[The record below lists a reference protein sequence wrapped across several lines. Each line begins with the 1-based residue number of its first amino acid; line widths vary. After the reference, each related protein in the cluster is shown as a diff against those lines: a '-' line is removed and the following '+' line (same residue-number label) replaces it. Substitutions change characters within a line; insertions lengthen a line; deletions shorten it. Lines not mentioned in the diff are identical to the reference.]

1 MPLIFISF
9 FFNYSGD
16 QLCNQK
22 QKFDFFF
29 PFLLMPRNFFVVK
42 EKIRK
47 MAHYSFQKNSG
58 EKLQL
63 FTKRKIMLGDD
74 FEFVQKIE
82 RNP

>member
-1 MPLIFISF
+1 
-9 FFNYSGD
+9 
-16 QLCNQK
+16 
-22 QKFDFFF
+22 
-29 PFLLMPRNFFVVK
+29 V
-42 EKIRK
+42 
-47 MAHYSFQKNSG
+47 G

>member
-1 MPLIFISF
+1 
-9 FFNYSGD
+9 
-16 QLCNQK
+16 
-22 QKFDFFF
+22 
-29 PFLLMPRNFFVVK
+29 VK

-47 MAHYSFQKNSG
+47 MAHYSFQKIVG
-58 EKLQL
+58 GKLQL

>member
-1 MPLIFISF
+1 
-9 FFNYSGD
+9 
-16 QLCNQK
+16 
-22 QKFDFFF
+22 
-29 PFLLMPRNFFVVK
+29 MPRNFFVVK

-47 MAHYSFQKNSG
+47 MAHYSFQKIVG